1 MSEYSTISKLGR
13 LIESGVIMPRP
24 PSYNQQQVLE
34 SAMQVFWRKGYATT
48 SVKDLTDVTK
58 LQPGSLYGAFKNKR
72 NLFVHALDYYY
83 EKLYK
88 DIEQILKSEMPP
100 LSRIRCFFNNFLNIV
115 KEDKENK
122 SCLLLN
128 TLIELPSEDTEIN
141 LRVSAMFQQIEKL
154 FIETL
159 YEAQKDGTLA
169 RGLIPETIAKMLMSG
184 IFGLQVYNKM
194 QNGKDGLKQIT
205 NNLLS
210 ILEKT

>member
-1 MSEYSTISKLGR
+1 
-13 LIESGVIMPRP
+13 MPRP

-72 NLFVHALDYYY
+72 NLFVHTLDYYY

-88 DIEQILKSEMPP
+88 DIEQVLKSEMPP
-100 LSRIRCFFNNFLNIV
+100 LSRIRCFFDYLLNRV
-115 KEDKENK
+115 EEDRETK

-128 TLIELPSEDTEIN
+128 TLVELPPEDGEIN
-141 LRVSAMFQQIEKL
+141 QRVSAMFQQIEKL
-154 FIETL
+154 FVETL
-159 YEAQKDGTLA
+159 YEAQEDGTLA
-169 RGLIPETIAKMLMSG
+169 YGLRPETIAKMLISG

-194 QNGKDGLKQIT
+194 QNGKDDLKQIV

-210 ILEKT
+210 ILEKS